1 MFPDERLSCIVGR
14 DIRFLL
20 AVDEGGAAGSC
31 VLASSTEPLRTEI
44 LFMHALRTERVVL
57 KTLLSDVLSFLNSRR
72 ASDIEIKYVEG
83 MHLPSLRGV
92 LNDHGFAEAV
102 KDRMILRASNVKKAS
117 LLSDSRFR
125 VRSTD
130 SLLNWRAMY
139 LAAAL
144 GQPLDDTRKRVYS
157 ETPVGTI
164 QEDDL
169 TRLIAYDGKSSV
181 GTIGYS
187 ICRTVGYLDNLS
199 MLSGGSD
206 RFSLAKALVMDVIR
220 RLTKKRCDYV
230 VIDVDERALPVDVL
244 GEIGFESVGQ
254 LSYFSKT
261 ITSKTQT
268 GSQDKSDDHP

>member
-1 MFPDERLSCIVGR
+1 MFPEERISCIVGR

-44 LFMHALRTERVVL
+44 LFMHALRTERNVL

-72 ASDIEIKYVEG
+72 ASDIEVKYVEG
-83 MHLPSLRGV
+83 MHTPPLRDI
-92 LNDHGFAEAV
+92 LNDYSFAEGV
-102 KDRMILRASNVKKAS
+102 KDRMLLRASKVKKPS
-117 LLSDSRFR
+117 RPSESRFR

-139 LAAAL
+139 LAATF
-144 GQPLDDTRKRVYS
+144 GQTFEDTRKQVYS

-169 TRLIAYDGKSSV
+169 TRLIAYDGRSSV

-187 ICRTVGYLDNLS
+187 ICRTVGYLDSLS
-199 MLSGGSD
+199 VLTRHSD
-206 RFSLAKALVMDVIR
+206 RFSVARAMIVDVIR
-220 RLTKKRCDYV
+220 RLTKKGCNYV
-230 VIDVDERALPVDVL
+230 VIDVDKSALPADVL
-244 GEIGFESVGQ
+244 REIGFESVGQ

-261 ITSKTQT
+261 ITSK
-268 GSQDKSDDHP
+268 SQATS

>member
-1 MFPDERLSCIVGR
+1 MFPEERMSCIVGR
-14 DIRFLL
+14 EIRFLL

-44 LFMHALRTERVVL
+44 LFVHALRTERNVL

-72 ASDIEIKYVEG
+72 ASDIEVKYVEG
-83 MHLPSLRGV
+83 MHVPSLRGI
-92 LNDHGFAEAV
+92 LNDYGFAEAV
-102 KDRMILRASNVKKAS
+102 KDRMLLRAPKVKKAPRPS
-117 LLSDSRFR
+117 QSRFR

-139 LAAAL
+139 LAAAS
-144 GQPLDDTRKRVYS
+144 GEPFEDTRKRVHS

-169 TRLIAYDGKSSV
+169 TRLIAYDGRSPV

-187 ICRTVGYLDNLS
+187 ICRTVGYLESLS
-199 MLSGGSD
+199 VLTGHSD
-206 RFSLAKALVMDVIR
+206 RFSVARALVVEVIR
-220 RLTKKRCDYV
+220 RLTKKGCNYV
-230 VIDVDERALPVDVL
+230 VIDVDKSALPADVL

-254 LSYFSKT
+254 LSHFSKT
-261 ITSKTQT
+261 ITSKSQT
-268 GSQDKSDDHP
+268 TS